1 MLPTM
6 NCRTLI
12 LICLGLLA
20 LRHLTAANPS
30 PAEFFNPAIVQEIRV
45 EIAAKDLQSLNDA
58 LPKRISVPAVFRW
71 KDQTLA
77 NVAVRYKGNSS
88 SARGSSHKR
97 SFLFDFGDLQKGQ
110 RFLGLRH
117 VALDNGIQFGSL
129 FSERL
134 ITEIL
139 AGEGVKA
146 SRCNYARLFLN
157 DKFIGIYVN
166 VERIDK
172 DFLEHHFGADKGALF
187 KVGEGGPGGDLRFLE
202 DNPNQYRNAFEL
214 QAGRDRESYD
224 ALVDFIRIVNAPS
237 STESDLRRVMDVSAF
252 IKTTAIMLFAGA
264 FDQYTGWNAHN
275 YYLYQNPADKRWTYL
290 PWDLD
295 VGFSERA
302 FDRIAVLDDW
312 NAAWPAP
319 VPDRVLMERI
329 VSDPKLLN
337 EYRGQAKLILEK
349 WFKPEILIPKLR
361 ALHAQIRDDLAKDP
375 FPARRATNP
384 RNENYEEIL
393 ASMET
398 FIRKRYESARAQL
411 ASPGKRPAPARP
423 HAENNPNEEPKP
435 GPPSADAPTDLRLV
449 SATPNKIELQWTD
462 HAEGEVAH
470 VVQRSD
476 DHGDFRNAIGQMGP
490 AITTAIDQNVEPGKT
505 YRYRVY
511 AVFPTPNGPRGSGLS
526 NPITVRVPEK

>member
-1 MLPTM
+1 M
-6 NCRTLI
+6 NCRTVILLCATLI
-12 LICLGLLA
+12 ASVELI
-20 LRHLTAANPS
+20 AADQS
-30 PAEFFNPAIVQEIRV
+30 PGDFFDPAIVQEIRV
-45 EIAAKDLQSLNDA
+45 DIAASDLKRLADA

-71 KDQTLA
+71 NDQTLT

-88 SARGSSHKR
+88 SARGSTHKR
-97 SFLFDFGDLQKGQ
+97 SFLFDFAELQRGQ

-117 VALDNGIQFGSL
+117 VALDNAIQFGSL

-139 AGEGVKA
+139 AGEGIKA

-157 DKFIGIYVN
+157 DRFLGIYVN

-172 DFLEHHFGADKGALF
+172 DFLQHHFGTDKGALF
-187 KVGEGGPGGDLRFLE
+187 KVDEGGPGADLRFLG
-202 DNPNQYRNAFEL
+202 DNPDSYRRAFEL
-214 QAGRDRESYD
+214 HAGRERESYE
-224 ALVDFIRIVNAPS
+224 ALVDFVRIVNAPG
-237 STESDLRRVMDVSAF
+237 TMETDLRRILDVPAF

-275 YYLYQNPADKRWTYL
+275 YYLHQTPSDKRWTYL

-302 FDRIAVLDDW
+302 FDRIAVLEDW

-319 VPDRVLMERI
+319 VPDHVLMERL
-329 VSDPKLLN
+329 VSDPKLLH
-337 EYRGQAKLILEK
+337 EYREQAQLILEK
-349 WFKPEILIPKLR
+349 WFRPEILIPKLR

-375 FPARRATNP
+375 FPARRATTP
-384 RNENYEEIL
+384 RNENYEDIL
-393 ASMET
+393 ASMEM
-398 FIRKRYESARAQL
+398 FIRKRYESARVQL
-411 ASPGKRPAPARP
+411 ASPGKRPTPARP
-423 HAENNPNEEPKP
+423 RPENSPNEDPKP
-435 GPPSADAPTDLRLV
+435 GPASADAPTNLRVV
-449 SATPNKIELQWTD
+449 SASPNKIELQWVD
-462 HAEGEVAH
+462 HSEGEIAH

-476 DHGDFRNAIGQMGP
+476 DTADFRNAIGQMGP
-490 AITTAIDQNVEPGKT
+490 SITTAVDPNVEPGKT

-511 AVFPTPNGPRGSGLS
+511 AVFAMPNGPRGSGLS